1 MPLDIA
7 QMENQRVGKFVA
19 AAKAEKAGKTVERGG
34 IGRQRM
40 GLLVG
45 HHLQAVLDAAQK
57 IVGRRQLIAR
67 RGVDPAVGREHG
79 KRGDG
84 AAAAQFAVAA
94 AGDELLGLREELD
107 LADAAAAELD
117 IVTLD
122 RDLAVTA
129 IGVDLPLHFVNVGD
143 GRVVEIFSPD
153 ERREIAQA
161 ISRRRPDRR
170 RRRAP

>member
-1 MPLDIA
+1 MRKCVDK
-7 QMENQRVGKFVA
+7 RGGKFVA
-19 AAKAEKAGKTVERGG
+19 ADKAEKAGKDVERRG

-45 HHLQAVLDAAQK
+45 HHLQTVLDAAQE
-57 IVGRRQLIAR
+57 IVSRRQLVAR

-84 AAAAQFAVAA
+84 AAAAQFVVAA
-94 AGDELLGLREELD
+94 AGDELLGLHEELD
-107 LADAAAAELD
+107 LANAAAAELD
-117 IVTLD
+117 IVTFD
-122 RDLAVTA
+122 RDLAVAA
-129 IGVDLPLHFVNVGD
+129 IGVDLPLHFVDVGD

-161 ISRRRPDRR
+161 VVRRRRDRR